1 MKKRGKIAAAAV
13 MILLAA
19 ALVYSV
25 CAGTVTVAGL
35 HGAADIDPVKVER
48 IEFIKNRETQQVW
61 RSEDYGVRKSVCDF
75 LNNALHKIAFTDRIR
90 RRNDRKHLLPRTDK
104 RGRICLGISAKQKC
118 DNGFEICGRKFADA
132 KLQNNLRRL
141 LLGGLGRDTAKMR
154 ESKLKSHPDLPY
166 IFTFNP
172 QRKKENPA

>member
-48 IEFIKNRETQQVW
+48 IEFIKNRETQQIW
-61 RSEDYGVRKSVCDF
+61 RSEDYGVRKAYAIFSITR
-75 LNNALHKIAFTDRIR
+75 IA
-90 RRNDRKHLLPRTDK
+90 
-104 RGRICLGISAKQKC
+104 
-118 DNGFEICGRKFADA
+118 
-132 KLQNNLRRL
+132 
-141 LLGGLGRDTAKMR
+141 
-154 ESKLKSHPDLPY
+154 
-166 IFTFNP
+166 
-172 QRKKENPA
+172 

>member
-48 IEFIKNRETQQVW
+48 IEFIKNRETQQIW

-75 LNNALHKIAFTDRIR
+75 LNNAHCIKSLSSTAHGGGMTVNIYYREPKNVAEYVSVSLQSENVITGSRFAGADSPMRNYRIIFGGYSSK
-90 RRNDRKHLLPRTDK
+90 DWDAIL
-104 RGRICLGISAKQKC
+104 QKC
-118 DNGFEICGRKFADA
+118 ERVN
-132 KLQNNLRRL
+132 
-141 LLGGLGRDTAKMR
+141 
-154 ESKLKSHPDLPY
+154 
-166 IFTFNP
+166 
-172 QRKKENPA
+172 

>member
-35 HGAADIDPVKVER
+35 LGAADIDPVKVER

-75 LNNALHKIAFTDRIR
+75 LNNAHCIKSLSPTAYGGEMTVNIYYREPINGAEYVSVSLQSKNVINGSRFASANSLMRNYRIIFGGYSLE
-90 RRNDRKHLLPRTDK
+90 DWDAIL
-104 RGRICLGISAKQKC
+104 QKC
-118 DNGFEICGRKFADA
+118 ERVN
-132 KLQNNLRRL
+132 
-141 LLGGLGRDTAKMR
+141 
-154 ESKLKSHPDLPY
+154 
-166 IFTFNP
+166 
-172 QRKKENPA
+172 

>member
-1 MKKRGKIAAAAV
+1 MKKRGKIAAATV

-35 HGAADIDPVKVER
+35 LGAADIDPVKVER

-75 LNNALHKIAFTDRIR
+75 LNNAHCIKSLSPTAYGGEMTVNIYYREPINGAEYVSVSLQSKNVITGSRFAGANSPMRNYRIIFGGYSLE
-90 RRNDRKHLLPRTDK
+90 DWDAIL
-104 RGRICLGISAKQKC
+104 QKC
-118 DNGFEICGRKFADA
+118 ERVN
-132 KLQNNLRRL
+132 
-141 LLGGLGRDTAKMR
+141 
-154 ESKLKSHPDLPY
+154 
-166 IFTFNP
+166 
-172 QRKKENPA
+172 

>member
-19 ALVYSV
+19 ALVYSI

-35 HGAADIDPVKVER
+35 LGAADIDPVKVER

-75 LNNALHKIAFTDRIR
+75 LNNAHCIKSLSPTAYGGEMTVNIYYREPKNGAEYVSVSLQSKNVIEGSRFAGADSPMRNYRI
-90 RRNDRKHLLPRTDK
+90 
-104 RGRICLGISAKQKC
+104 I
-118 DNGFEICGRKFADA
+118 FEGYSLEDWDA
-132 KLQNNLRRL
+132 ILQRCERVN
-141 LLGGLGRDTAKMR
+141 
-154 ESKLKSHPDLPY
+154 
-166 IFTFNP
+166 
-172 QRKKENPA
+172 

>member
-19 ALVYSV
+19 ALVYSI

-35 HGAADIDPVKVER
+35 LGAADIDPVKVER

-75 LNNALHKIAFTDRIR
+75 LNNAHCIKSLSPTAYGGEMTVNIYYREPK
-90 RRNDRKHLLPRTDK
+90 
-104 RGRICLGISAKQKC
+104 
-118 DNGFEICGRKFADA
+118 NGAEYVSVS
-132 KLQNNLRRL
+132 LQS
-141 LLGGLGRDTAKMR
+141 KM
-154 ESKLKSHPDLPY
+154 
-166 IFTFNP
+166 
-172 QRKKENPA
+172 